1 MHVGIASGFANH
13 SNVPDRQ
20 FIREEMTQLLL
31 AAELGFE
38 SIWMTEHHFSEY
50 SISPNPLQYLT
61 WLAAKTKVR
70 LGTQVVVVPWR
81 DPVRLAEEIAVLDH
95 VSDGRAIIGFGRGLS
110 RKEYTGLLE
119 DLAALD
125 VAGLEGVDHHRHD
138 LVEQLARHVL
148 VDAQARVLLA

>member
-13 SNVPDRQ
+13 RQLDDRQ
-20 FIREEMTQLLL
+20 FIREEMTQLIY

-61 WLAAKTKVR
+61 WLAAKTGPHVR

-95 VSDGRAIIGFGRGLS
+95 VSEGRAIIGFGRGLA
-110 RKEYTGLLE
+110 RKEYEGLRVDQNMARQLFDE
-119 DLAALD
+119 IEYSEKWCSVIQIDSKPSSAA
-125 VAGLEGVDHHRHD
+125 
-138 LVEQLARHVL
+138 
-148 VDAQARVLLA
+148 